1 MANKDLGLVVGPQ
14 GPSGPQGPAGPKGD
28 TGDTGPNLISTETDA
43 SDIYTA
49 ATTPSYLVGS
59 NGTRLYKYSAA
70 QARVGSA
77 LQVAVNTS
85 GQSYTLAGLT
95 SGGTG
100 NKEVMSVPVSSLPT
114 VPNAENANKSGGSNT
129 STFALPY
136 GTIVST
142 NDYFGVRVAD
152 QELAYSPID
161 GYWWF
166 RPSTN
171 ALSNCGRGPGNHF
184 WKTVYATDGTINTS
198 DRNRKTDIEPI
209 ESDNRY
215 LELFDKMKPVKFRWK
230 DEEGKPK
237 HDRVHTGFIAQDI
250 EESMEEIGL
259 SNLELSALCKDLDED
274 EEGNPIE
281 GKYLYSLRYTELIA
295 LNTAAIKRLES
306 KVATL
311 EKRIEELESKGE

>member
-70 QARVGSA
+70 QTRVGKAIEVEELTNNTITS
-77 LQVAVNTS
+77 LQAITTAPQYVLVTDNYRPKYISPYNLNVGYAQGTTNPTF
-85 GQSYTLAGLT
+85 TL
-95 SGGTG
+95 
-100 NKEVMSVPVSSLPT
+100 PH
-114 VPNAENANKSGGSNT
+114 GS
-129 STFALPY
+129 F
-136 GTIVST
+136 VST
-142 NDYFGVRVAD
+142 NDYFSVRVSD
-152 QELAYSPID
+152 QEIAYSPID

>member
-28 TGDTGPNLISTETDA
+28 TGDTGPNLISSSTSA
-43 SDIYTA
+43 SGINTNNSVMYYVT
-49 ATTPSYLVGS
+49 SNGS
-59 NGTRLYKYSAA
+59 NLSKIALGNSVVDTANKVY
-70 QARVGSA
+70 VGIEE
-77 LQVAVNTS
+77 QT
-85 GQSYTLAGLT
+85 YTLAGL
-95 SGGTG
+95 SSAGKGT
-100 NKEVMSVPVSSLPT
+100 KEIVSMNVNQLPT
-114 VPNAENANKSGGSNT
+114 VPYAENSVYAAGTDSNT
-129 STFALPY
+129 FDMPY
-136 GTIVST
+136 GTLVST
-142 NDYFGVRVAD
+142 NDYFSVRVSD
-152 QELAYSPID
+152 QEISYSPID

-166 RPSTN
+166 RPLTN

-209 ESDNRY
+209 NSDERY
-215 LELFDKMKPVKFRWK
+215 LALFDKLKPVKFRWK

-250 EESMEEIGL
+250 EESMDEIGL

-311 EKRIEELESKGE
+311 EKRIEDLEAKGE